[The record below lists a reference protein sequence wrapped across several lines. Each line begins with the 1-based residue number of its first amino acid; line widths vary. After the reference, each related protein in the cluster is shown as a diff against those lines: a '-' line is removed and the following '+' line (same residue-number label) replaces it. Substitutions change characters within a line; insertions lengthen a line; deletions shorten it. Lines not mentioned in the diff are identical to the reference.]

1 MRLAL
6 AHLLALVAFVVVLFY
21 CVAFIV
27 GYAGTSLLN
36 FRISSDA
43 FPWALIIMM
52 FSGPFA
58 LILMLGYF
66 ALFRAR
72 TFAIAILLVSS
83 ISLGLAFSNYF
94 GFIELLDSL
103 EQGDRPFVK
112 GVATLLKHWMGK
124 GGWHQGIGG
133 VWAAVTAAL
142 AHHLV
147 YAALK
152 PRVIKESVSH
162 A

>member
-6 AHLLALVAFVVVLFY
+6 AHLLALAAYVVVLLCCIAF
-21 CVAFIV
+21 VA
-27 GYAGTSLLN
+27 GYAGSSLLN

-43 FPWALIIMM
+43 FPWAVILMM
-52 FSGPFA
+52 FVGPFA
-58 LILMLGYF
+58 LILMLVYF

-72 TFAIAILLVSS
+72 TFAIVILLVSS
-83 ISLGLAFSNYF
+83 ISLGLAFSSYF
-94 GFIELLDSL
+94 GFMELLDSL
-103 EQGDRPFVK
+103 EQGDRPFLK
-112 GVATLLKHWMGK
+112 AGATLLKHWMGK
-124 GGWHQGIGG
+124 GGNQGIGG
-133 VWAAVTAAL
+133 IWAFVTAAL

-152 PRVIKESVSH
+152 PRVIRESVSH